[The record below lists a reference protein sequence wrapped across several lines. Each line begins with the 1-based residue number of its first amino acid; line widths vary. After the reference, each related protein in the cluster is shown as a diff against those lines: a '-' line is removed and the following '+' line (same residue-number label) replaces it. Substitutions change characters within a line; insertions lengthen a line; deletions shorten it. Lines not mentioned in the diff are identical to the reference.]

1 MSAFAARAATLA
13 DLPVVCSWVDD
24 ADTLFYLHPRAQ
36 FPLTVAQL
44 AEAFAARALNTVLLA
59 DGAPVAFANCYRHTP
74 GECAMIGNVIVAPA
88 WRGRGAARALLA
100 AMAQQAIAR
109 WQVRELGVS
118 CFNGNV
124 AGLLCYPA
132 LGFAPHAVEARQRD
146 GQPVTRWLLSYTGQV
161 DSWPLLAL
169 TLPCWLAIFSAAAMR
184 SLSTALSRAG
194 LAWLSSVNST
204 ALRVSLLISRR
215 ASAPS

>member
-44 AEAFAARALNTVLLA
+44 AEAFAARELNTVLLA

-100 AMAQQAIAR
+100 AMAQQAIAH

-132 LGFAPHAVEARQRD
+132 LGFVPHAVEARQRD
-146 GQPVTRWLLSYTGQV
+146 GQPVALLHFR
-161 DSWPLLAL
+161 A
-169 TLPCWLAIFSAAAMR
+169 SAAA
-184 SLSTALSRAG
+184 
-194 LAWLSSVNST
+194 LAATVEPCSPPAV
-204 ALRVSLLISRR
+204 
-215 ASAPS
+215 

>member
-44 AEAFAARALNTVLLA
+44 AEAFAARELNTVLLA

-100 AMAQQAIAR
+100 AMAQQAIAH
-109 WQVRELGVS
+109 WQ
-118 CFNGNV
+118 
-124 AGLLCYPA
+124 
-132 LGFAPHAVEARQRD
+132 
-146 GQPVTRWLLSYTGQV
+146 
-161 DSWPLLAL
+161 
-169 TLPCWLAIFSAAAMR
+169 M
-184 SLSTALSRAG
+184 
-194 LAWLSSVNST
+194 
-204 ALRVSLLISRR
+204 
-215 ASAPS
+215 